1 MITLKQYRQRQ
12 TRLLAKLPE
21 NSVCVI
27 PGADLQTRSRDTEF
41 GFRQHSDF
49 WYLTGF
55 NEPQAWLLLSNHSR
69 FDGDYRGL
77 VCLPKDPAMEI
88 WHGRRLGPEQAVH
101 ELKFDEAYSTES
113 LAEVLTEWLAE
124 HDNLYFSQGEFPD
137 ADDAIFDAL
146 SVLRNTPKQNKA
158 PSAIVDCR
166 PLIHDMRLRK
176 SGEEI
181 AVMRT
186 AAEVSARAHCRAMMF
201 AHPGCFEYQLEAE
214 IHHEFAMAGAR
225 HPAYGT
231 IVGGGENACILHYT
245 ENQDAIDDGSLI
257 LIDAGAE
264 YNGYAADITR
274 TFPVNGKF
282 TPAQAALYQLVLD
295 SQLLAIEQLVPGA
308 TLPEVT
314 KNVVN
319 VLTKG
324 LCQLG
329 LLTESVDD
337 ALTNQS
343 WRRFFMHG
351 LGHYLGLD
359 VHDVGEYSQQG
370 SPRPLEAGMV
380 ITVEPGLYI
389 PNEPDIAAEFRGTGI
404 RIEDNLVITATGNE
418 VLTDGAP
425 KTIEGIEA
433 LMEQS

>member
-21 NSVCVI
+21 KSVCVI

-69 FDGDYRGL
+69 FDGDYRAL
-77 VCLPKDPAMEI
+77 VCLPKDPTMEI
-88 WHGRRLGPEQAVH
+88 WHGRRLGPEQAVC
-101 ELKFDEAYSTES
+101 ELGYDEAYDTES
-113 LAEVLTEWLAE
+113 LADVLTEWLAE
-124 HDNLYFSQGEFPD
+124 HDNLYFPQGEYPQ

-146 SVLRNTPKQNKA
+146 STLRNTPKQNKA
-158 PSAIVDCR
+158 PATLVDCR
-166 PLIHDMRLRK
+166 PLIHEMRLLK
-176 SGEEI
+176 SSDEI

-186 AAEVSARAHCRAMMF
+186 AADISARAHCRAMTF

-225 HPAYGT
+225 YPAYGT

-245 ENQDAIDDGSLI
+245 ENQDAIADGSLI

-274 TFPVNGKF
+274 TFPVNGRFSK
-282 TPAQAALYQLVLD
+282 AQAALYQLVLD
-295 SQLLAIEQLVPGA
+295 AQELAIDQLVPGA
-308 TLPEVT
+308 TLPGVT
-314 KNVVN
+314 ENVVK
-319 VLTKG
+319 VLTTG
-324 LCQLG
+324 LCELG
-329 LLTESVDD
+329 LLKESVED
-337 ALTNQS
+337 ALENKS

-359 VHDVGEYSQQG
+359 VHDVGEYTQQG
-370 SPRPLEAGMV
+370 SPRPLEPGMV
-380 ITVEPGLYI
+380 ITVEPGLYV
-389 PNEPDIAAEFRGTGI
+389 PNEPDIAESFRGTGI

-418 VLTDGAP
+418 VLTNGVP
-425 KTIEGIEA
+425 KTIQDIEA
-433 LMEQS
+433 LMEQ